1 MPSRATVFKTAAL
14 PLCDFSA
21 TRRIENIAQ
30 NLKINNF
37 QDKKMLPGFRIRTRK
52 LKIEKSG
59 FIRLSIVCLLKAD

>member
-37 QDKKMLPGFRIRTRK
+37 TDKKMLSGGASANRK
-52 LKIEKSG
+52 AKN
-59 FIRLSIVCLLKAD
+59 